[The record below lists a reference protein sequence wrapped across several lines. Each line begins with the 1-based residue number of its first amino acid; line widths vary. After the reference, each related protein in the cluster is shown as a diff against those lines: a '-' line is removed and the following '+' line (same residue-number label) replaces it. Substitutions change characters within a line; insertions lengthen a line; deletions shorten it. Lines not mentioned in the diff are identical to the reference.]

1 MTTEAAMHWAASGP
15 EPKLDVGR
23 RMMAFNWLPAAYAHA
38 DWLGPWAELLRER
51 DAVSTRILQRASVA
65 LIDRYDL
72 RVRYVRDAGANHWL
86 MHSHLT
92 VTAIANALGT
102 AMLGGWVR
110 GRLER
115 REVEQQQAVL
125 GTAGRQDA
133 LRYSHEFQALPFP
146 KTSSG
151 WPVPLSSPESVVKL
165 GLSCLVSL
173 LTDSTDG
180 ARERFTLRFA
190 HGHVTPLTL
199 TTRQREEAATLI
211 DAVES
216 APTLAAGVTT

>member
-1 MTTEAAMHWAASGP
+1 MHWAASGS

-92 VTAIANALGT
+92 VTAIARALGT

-125 GTAGRQDA
+125 GMAGRQDA
-133 LRYSHEFQALPFP
+133 LRYSHEFQALPFA
-146 KTSSG
+146 KDSSG

-190 HGHVTPLTL
+190 HGDVTPLTL

-211 DAVES
+211 DTVES
-216 APTLAAGVTT
+216 APTLAAGVST

>member
-1 MTTEAAMHWAASGP
+1 MHAARSIRAESHS
-15 EPKLDVGR
+15 EPNLDVGR

-38 DWLGPWAELLRER
+38 DWLGPWAELLRHR

-72 RVRYVRDAGANHWL
+72 RARYVRDAGSNHWL
-86 MHSHLT
+86 LHSHLA
-92 VTAIANALGT
+92 VTSIASALGT

-125 GTAGRQDA
+125 GTAGRQEA
-133 LRYSHEFQALPFP
+133 LRYSHELQALPFAP
-146 KTSSG
+146 TAAG
-151 WPVPLSSPESVVKL
+151 WPVSPSSPESVVKL
-165 GLSCLVSL
+165 GISCLVSL
-173 LTDSTDG
+173 LNDSTDG

-199 TTRQREEAATLI
+199 TTRQRDDAATLI
-211 DAVES
+211 LAVEN
-216 APTLAAGVTT
+216 APTLAAGAAA

>member
-1 MTTEAAMHWAASGP
+1 VNGVRGSGLV
-15 EPKLDVGR
+15 EPQLDVGR

-38 DWLGPWAELLRER
+38 DWLGPWAELLRHR

-72 RVRYVRDAGANHWL
+72 RVRYVRDASANNWL
-86 MHSHLT
+86 LQSHRT
-92 VTAIANALGT
+92 VTVIATALGT

-115 REVEQQQAVL
+115 REVELQQAVL

-133 LRYSHEFQALPFP
+133 LRYAHELKALPFP
-146 KTSSG
+146 PSPNG
-151 WPVPLSSPESVVKL
+151 WSLSLTAPESIVKL
-165 GLSCLVSL
+165 GISCMVALLS
-173 LTDSTDG
+173 DPNDG

-190 HGHVTPLTL
+190 HGHISPLEL
-199 TTRQREEAATLI
+199 TKQQRVEATSLIHSVEDATT
-211 DAVES
+211 S
-216 APTLAAGVTT
+216 APGVGS

>member
-1 MTTEAAMHWAASGP
+1 VINEVSGVWGSGLP
-15 EPKLDVGR
+15 ELKLDVGR

-51 DAVSTRILQRASVA
+51 DGVSTRILQRASVA

-72 RVRYVRDAGANHWL
+72 RVRYVRDAGANNWL
-86 MHSHLT
+86 LQSHRT
-92 VTAIANALGT
+92 VTVIAAELGT

-115 REVEQQQAVL
+115 REVELQQAVL

-133 LRYSHEFQALPFP
+133 LRYAHELKALPFP
-146 KTSSG
+146 QSPTG
-151 WPVPLSSPESVVKL
+151 WSFALTSPESIVKL
-165 GLSCLVSL
+165 GISCMVAL
-173 LTDSTDG
+173 LTDPSDG

-190 HGHVTPLTL
+190 HGHITPLQL
-199 TTRQREEAATLI
+199 TKQQRYEAISLIHIVEDATT
-211 DAVES
+211 S
-216 APTLAAGVTT
+216 AAGVAS

>member
-1 MTTEAAMHWAASGP
+1 MHWAASGP

-72 RVRYVRDAGANHWL
+72 RVRYVRDAGANNWL

-92 VTAIANALGT
+92 VTAIASALGT

-133 LRYSHEFQALPFP
+133 LRYSHEFEALPFA
-146 KTSSG
+146 KSSSG

-173 LTDSTDG
+173 LSDSTDG

-199 TTRQREEAATLI
+199 TPRQREEAAALI

-216 APTLAAGVTT
+216 APTLAAEVTT